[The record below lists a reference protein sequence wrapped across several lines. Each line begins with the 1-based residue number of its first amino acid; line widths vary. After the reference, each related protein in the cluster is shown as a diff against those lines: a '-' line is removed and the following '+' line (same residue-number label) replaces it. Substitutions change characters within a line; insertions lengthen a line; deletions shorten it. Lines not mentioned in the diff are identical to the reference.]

1 MSQVMGNLQCPFHS
15 PGIDLNNEQQQ
26 PQEPYCIPVPN
37 LPSELLLLIKEDFVS
52 EIEAD
57 KVKSLGSILEIISQG
72 SLSRED
78 NCLMSFLLRLQKKKN
93 LGLQHYSGT
102 KISCF

>member
-15 PGIDLNNEQQQ
+15 PGIDLNNEEQQQ
-26 PQEPYCIPVPN
+26 PQEPYCIPIPN
-37 LPSELLLLIKEDFVS
+37 SPSELLLLIKKDFVS

-57 KVKSLGSILEIISQG
+57 KVKSLGSILEVISQG

-78 NCLMSFLLRLQKKKN
+78 NCLMSFSLRLQKKKKSRTSTQFWN
-93 LGLQHYSGT
+93 
-102 KISCF
+102 